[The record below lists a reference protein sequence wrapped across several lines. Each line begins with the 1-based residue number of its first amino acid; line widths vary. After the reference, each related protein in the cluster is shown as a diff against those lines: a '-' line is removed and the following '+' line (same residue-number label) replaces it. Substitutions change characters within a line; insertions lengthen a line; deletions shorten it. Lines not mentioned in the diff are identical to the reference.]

1 MQNKL
6 ITLENIDAFIFDFD
20 GVLTNNLVFVDQDG
34 KESVSCNRS
43 DGLAFDVLR
52 KLKKPSYI
60 LSTEKNPI
68 VSARAKKLKIQAIQ
82 GVEDKVEEL
91 LSLAKSKG
99 YNLNR
104 VLYVG
109 NDINDFKAMKLC
121 GYSAC
126 PSDSHEKIRSIATF
140 VLQKKGGNG
149 VVRELLEVKLNID
162 FIKILYS

>member
-20 GVLTNNLVFVDQDG
+20 GVLTNDLVFVDQNG
-34 KESVSCNRS
+34 KESVICNRS

-68 VSARAKKLKIQAIQ
+68 VSARAKKLKIPAIQ

-91 LSLAKSKG
+91 LMLAKSKG

-109 NDINDFKAMKLC
+109 NDINDYKAMQLC

-126 PSDSHEKIRSIATF
+126 PSDSHQKIRSIATF

-149 VVRELLEVKLNID
+149 VIGELLEVKLNID
-162 FIKILYS
+162 FIKILY